1 MMAAIRQG
9 GFGGWFE
16 LVSHEDDV
24 GLVPVDVASLALGLP
39 AFTVAAE
46 RLIAQSLVEAAG
58 PRVRQFDREPSDRDT
73 SPSDPLFKGCDEVCP
88 KTDTLE
94 GRVGGELPH
103 HPRSS
108 GILIVDA
115 AYGNGL
121 PGLCS

>member
-58 PRVRQFDREPSDRDT
+58 PRVQPCTVPSGKRRRRAEEAKIGGRKRVASLLGLHKSADFCY
-73 SPSDPLFKGCDEVCP
+73 FK
-88 KTDTLE
+88 T
-94 GRVGGELPH
+94 
-103 HPRSS
+103 RSMAS
-108 GILIVDA
+108 SVHAGILTF
-115 AYGNGL
+115 L
-121 PGLCS
+121 RRLQCST